1 MPAWLSGVLG
11 ASVKIE
17 LELLLPTYAHLRIVD
32 SVVQARL
39 AASLEDHGQ
48 QVPVLVTA
56 FETRFVLIDGYRR
69 LGAASAL
76 GWASLDAVI
85 LDVEPEDALLLYR
98 QLQQGCPSA
107 LEDGW
112 YLQALLKAR
121 RVSQQELA
129 VLLGRSAS
137 WVSRRLSLVRELP
150 ESVQQTVREGR
161 LPPDAAMKYLV
172 PLSRGNAEHAARIV
186 AAWKGRI
193 PTAGLRA
200 LCEAW
205 SRATTDEEREALAG
219 NPRLYL
225 QIQEK
230 IGEDQGE
237 DPPAGF
243 AKDPVLKDLRCL
255 TGICGRARRTLDAG
269 TSEGSRG
276 DRAALWRRALTT
288 AWADL
293 HRALARLDASLTRRG
308 VLNASGS

>member
-1 MPAWLSGVLG
+1 M
-11 ASVKIE
+11 KIQ
-17 LELLLPTYAHLRIVD
+17 LEFLLPTYAHLRIVD
-32 SVVQARL
+32 PLAQARL

-69 LGAASAL
+69 LGAASTL
-76 GWASLDAVI
+76 GWDCLDAVV
-85 LDVEPEDALLLYR
+85 LDVELEDALLLHR
-98 QLQQGCPSA
+98 QLLQGHPSA

-112 YLQALLKAR
+112 YLQALLQAR
-121 RVSQQELA
+121 HLSQQELA

-150 ESVQQTVREGR
+150 ESVQQAVREGR
-161 LPPDAAMKYLV
+161 LLPDAAMKYLV

-193 PTAGLRA
+193 PSAGLRT

-205 SRATTDEEREALAG
+205 IRATTDEERETLAD
-219 NPRLYL
+219 NPRLFL
-225 QIQEK
+225 KIQEK
-230 IGEDQGE
+230 VGEDHGD
-237 DPPAGF
+237 DPSAGL

-255 TGICGRARRTLDAG
+255 TGICGRARKTLDAG
-269 TSEGSRG
+269 TSEGSQG
-276 DRAALWRRALTT
+276 DQAALWRRAVTT

-293 HRALARLDASLTRRG
+293 HRALARLDAALTRRG
-308 VLNASGS
+308 VLHASGS